1 MDSVKFNE
9 TNGADENEKKAS
21 SAEFPIE
28 EEEEEGEMA
37 LKSASNHNDNS
48 GRSAGS
54 SLRRLFRRDSVR
66 AISKRNMRHPR
77 DMDVCH
83 GSNTH
88 PGTQAWMEAVLKAVH
103 KSEGKA
109 WSQGLY
115 KGILKD
121 LSGRR
126 FFLKDQKDGS
136 SPWREATPAE
146 RVSLTKTFFEA
157 KRRERRG

>member
-88 PGTQAWMEAVLKAVH
+88 PGTQAWMLCGNLEALKSVGLRPS
-103 KSEGKA
+103 KKIKLFNGKLE
-109 WSQGLY
+109 SRLVRY
-115 KGILKD
+115 EMY
-121 LSGRR
+121 SGS
-126 FFLKDQKDGS
+126 KK
-136 SPWREATPAE
+136 
-146 RVSLTKTFFEA
+146 A
-157 KRRERRG
+157 KKQQA